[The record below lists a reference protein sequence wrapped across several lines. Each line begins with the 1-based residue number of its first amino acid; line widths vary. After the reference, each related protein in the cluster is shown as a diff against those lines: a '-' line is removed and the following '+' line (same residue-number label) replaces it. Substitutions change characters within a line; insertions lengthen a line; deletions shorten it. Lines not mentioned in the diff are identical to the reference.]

1 MERIVCR
8 NDSMQEGMVV
18 GTTACVKECGRNV
31 CVKRVW
37 KERMGCNHS
46 ELLLPEP
53 LLNELERA
61 VVVVGEVVVLVVLER
76 AFHDLEQLA
85 FARVVDPPDFGFD
98 LVEPHLDRVELGGV
112 GGQVHHLHV
121 PLFSQLHGLLLVVD
135 GAVVHYQPLLPLLV
149 LLYFVELFE
158 ELLDEVQVLVL
169 AVGALDDA
177 PVG

>member
-1 MERIVCR
+1 MQERQHARRDGCGK
-8 NDSMQEGMVV
+8 DSMCEGVLKECMCEESMEGMY
-18 GTTACVKECGRNV
+18 G
-31 CVKRVW
+31 W
-37 KERMGCNHS
+37 NHS

-149 LLYFVELFE
+149 LLYLVELFE